1 MEVIKPLIPVSDYRL
16 LYEKNDISNEL
27 ADYLLSI
34 SYTDYLSGQSD
45 ELAIELENID
55 GRRYGEWY
63 PGQGDELTFE
73 LGWLGEERRQIGV
86 FEIVDINFQFS
97 PGTVTIT
104 AQAVGIKNSV
114 RTKAAHAYEN
124 MTLDKVAKQIADRQG
139 LTLVGAIEPIA
150 LDRLTQQE
158 SDIEF
163 LKKLADEY
171 DYAFK
176 IDGNKLVF
184 HAISELSLLD
194 SVVTFKLTDI
204 SGGQI
209 RDQIKQVPKAVE
221 VKSHDPATKKTV
233 IYDVKNEG
241 MTAKDSSVSKS
252 TTSPDTIKT
261 SSRSSSPEV
270 ATAKAQAELAKA
282 NRERTTG
289 NIDLMGNP
297 SYLSG
302 NTITLEAGGELNG
315 DYLIQ
320 ASQHT
325 LDRSGGWNTRLDIC
339 RIREADIVSVKAE
352 KSGQSKTGG
361 AKSGSK
367 KKVVIYDVQNGR
379 MGQK

>member
-1 MEVIKPLIPVSDYRL
+1 MEVIKNNVPVSDFRL
-16 LYEKNDISNEL
+16 LYEKKDISSEL
-27 ADYLLSI
+27 AAYLISI
-34 SYTDYLSGQSD
+34 TYTDFLSGQAD
-45 ELAIELENID
+45 ELSIALENID
-55 GRRYGEWY
+55 GRWYGEWY

-86 FEIVDINFQFS
+86 FEINDIDFQFS
-97 PGTVTIT
+97 PSTVTIT

-114 RTKAAHAYEN
+114 RTKTARAYEK
-124 MTLDKVAKQIADRQG
+124 MTLDKIAKQIADRQG

-176 IDGNKLVF
+176 IEGSKLIF
-184 HAISELSLLD
+184 HAISELLRLPP
-194 SVVTFKLTDI
+194 VATFKLTDI
-204 SGGQI
+204 SGGHI

-221 VKSHDPATKKTV
+221 VKPHDPAKNKT
-233 IYDVKNEG
+233 ITYDVKNGE

-252 TTSPDTIKT
+252 TTSADTIKT
-261 SSRSSSPEV
+261 STRSTSPEV

-282 NRERTTG
+282 NRERTGG

-297 SYLSG
+297 NYLSG
-302 NTITLEAGGELNG
+302 NSIRLEAGGELNG

-320 ASQHT
+320 SAQHQ
-325 LDRSGGWNTRLDIC
+325 LDRSGGWNTALDIC
-339 RIREADIVSVKAE
+339 RIREADIVTVKAD
-352 KSGQSKTGG
+352 KS
-361 AKSGSK
+361 KSPSSASTPK
-367 KKVVIYDVQNGR
+367 KKVVIYDVKNGQ
-379 MGQK
+379 MGKK